1 MAGFT
6 VDTSGLMACQRA
18 IASEVSEFSGLAN
31 TLRQNQVPASEFGS
45 LPSSAQLAQLTAK
58 VNDAARSQLGAARAF
73 LQGADDALV
82 QTLENYMGVEQ
93 FTVASAADAMHTSA
107 QSIIDALRG

>member
-6 VDTSGLMACQRA
+6 IDTSGLMACQQA
-18 IASEVSEFSGLAN
+18 IASETSQFGALADALEPN
-31 TLRQNQVPASEFGS
+31 LPGSDFGS
-45 LPSSAQLAQLTAK
+45 LPSSGRLARLTAE
-58 VNDAARSQLGAARAF
+58 VNNAARSQLSAAQTF

-93 FTVASAADAMHTSA
+93 FTVDSAADALHTSA
-107 QSIIDALRG
+107 ESVIDALRG

>member
-18 IASEVSEFSGLAN
+18 IANEASEFGGLAD
-31 TLRQNQVPASEFGS
+31 TLEPNLPGSDFGS
-45 LPSSAQLAQLTAK
+45 LPSSGRLAGLTAE
-58 VNDAARSQLGAARAF
+58 VNTAARSQLSAAQHF
-73 LQGADDALV
+73 LEGADTALV

-93 FTVASAADAMHTSA
+93 FTVDSAAAAAGTSA

>member
-6 VDTSGLMACQRA
+6 VITSGLMECQRA
-18 IASEVSEFSGLAN
+18 IANEVNQFGGLAR
-31 TLRQNQVPASEFGS
+31 TLRHNQVPGSDFGS
-45 LPSSAQLAQLTAK
+45 LPSSGQLAKLTAE
-58 VNDAARSQLGAARAF
+58 VNDTASDQLSAAQHF
-73 LQGADDALV
+73 LQGADTALV

-93 FTVASAADAMHTSA
+93 FTVDSAADAAGTSA